1 MSLSQA
7 FHKYIHKLELINS
20 WLDGQCE
27 EEIGIYFNHRNDLV
41 LIEITR
47 LYLPKDRLPHFR

>member
-1 MSLSQA
+1 MSLPQT
-7 FHKYIHKLELINS
+7 FHKDINKLELING
-20 WLDGQCE
+20 WLDGQCKK
-27 EEIGIYFNHRNDLV
+27 EIGIDFNHRNDLV